1 MNLNRLRKILSQMD
15 NAHYEDKPTKLKGL
29 HVPKRHCN
37 HDMRNQWYRVLDLK
51 VWCLKK
57 YFKQPLDVR
66 EQDYLAL
73 PEMFSITGKVGK
85 ASVLRPSKD
94 KAKIWVSR
102 IYFIFGT
109 NPILLRILV
118 ITIVGMGKDYIEINR
133 CFSTESKHLLSG
145 TACLC
150 NGSTYFSDFWK

>member
-1 MNLNRLRKILSQMD
+1 M
-15 NAHYEDKPTKLKGL
+15 
-29 HVPKRHCN
+29 
-37 HDMRNQWYRVLDLK
+37 
-51 VWCLKK
+51 
-57 YFKQPLDVR
+57 DVR

-118 ITIVGMGKDYIEINR
+118 ITIVGMGKDYIEINSGFFNVKSL
-133 CFSTESKHLLSG
+133 FSSRKKEK
-145 TACLC
+145 
-150 NGSTYFSDFWK
+150 DF